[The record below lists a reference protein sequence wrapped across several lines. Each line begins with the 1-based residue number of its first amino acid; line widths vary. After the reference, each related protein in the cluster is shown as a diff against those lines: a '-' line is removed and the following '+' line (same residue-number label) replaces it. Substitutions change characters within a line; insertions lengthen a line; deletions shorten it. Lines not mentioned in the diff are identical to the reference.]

1 MDWQMDIQMAPCPND
16 PKFYQMCGSA
26 LVSHPKQEPQTFCG
40 EYICKYNDIDGRYDI
55 YQVTGYKRCHYL
67 KYDQCI
73 ANNTMNECNFTSR
86 ILLLSCFFLIRP
98 FHFQGRSFTSN
109 ELRTDAKLKIC
120 DGQQNCLNTALD
132 EVGCTVNEDLI
143 TLLSG
148 NLLMETMNDY

>member
-1 MDWQMDIQMAPCPND
+1 MLSTPKSAIKIIILNTDFNEDYANLQMDWQMDIQMAPCPND

-98 FHFQGRSFTSN
+98 FHF
-109 ELRTDAKLKIC
+109 
-120 DGQQNCLNTALD
+120 
-132 EVGCTVNEDLI
+132 
-143 TLLSG
+143 
-148 NLLMETMNDY
+148 